1 MKETEAKYLAIY
13 KTQPQ
18 KAQALLNDFELTI
31 TNQAMA
37 TANKLQNAIITQ
49 MTSNINKTYK
59 FSGA

>member
-1 MKETEAKYLAIY
+1 M
-13 KTQPQ
+13 
-18 KAQALLNDFELTI
+18 LNDFELTV

-49 MTSNINKTYK
+49 MTSTINKTYE